1 MLRVKI
7 PVGNEKWEA
16 EGADEIQLEA
26 SVRVLLRA
34 IDSRRQPSALSQVGG
49 MVSNWLSK
57 QPAAKADVAK
67 PVPPPGY
74 KPPRYKKLEKDTN
87 RERFRL
93 ALADLMLNFGRQG
106 ASANEII
113 QHLEATGGKYESSS
127 KDRAASARQMMRSDD
142 YMESTGS
149 GWRLAN
155 EAVLKYMPFAW
166 RNSDLDENAL
176 TTSKDESDR
185 KTAVEEPISDDE
197 VPDDQ
202 TLFDPLVPSSS

>member
-16 EGADEIQLEA
+16 EGTDESQLEA
-26 SVRVLLRA
+26 SLRVLLRA
-34 IDSRRQPSALSQVGG
+34 VDSRKQPSALNQVGG
-49 MVSNWLSK
+49 VIANWLTQ
-57 QPAAKADVAK
+57 QPDARVDVAK

-74 KPPRYKKLEKDTN
+74 KPPLYKKLEKDTN

-113 QHLEATGGKYESSS
+113 RHLEATGGKYESNS

-142 YMESTGS
+142 YMESTDS
-149 GWRLAN
+149 GWCLVD
-155 EAVLKYMPFAW
+155 EAVLKYIPFAW
-166 RNSDLDENAL
+166 RDSNLDEDA
-176 TTSKDESDR
+176 SISGKDESDR
-185 KTAVEEPISDDE
+185 EIAVEEPTLDGE

-202 TLFDPLVPSSS
+202 TLLGTLVPSSS